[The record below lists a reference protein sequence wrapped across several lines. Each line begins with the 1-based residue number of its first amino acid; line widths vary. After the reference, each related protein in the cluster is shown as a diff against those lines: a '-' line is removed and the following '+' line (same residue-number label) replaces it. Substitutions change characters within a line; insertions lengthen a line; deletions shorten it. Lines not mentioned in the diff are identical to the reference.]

1 MEEKVEIPIAID
13 IHHDELHRSCL
24 RALFPK
30 TDAVR
35 INRVSVEVVI
45 CENGYRDDPM
55 TTRINAVR
63 KITRLISMSIWVV
76 LGPYNAVLAMAFG
89 VYTLPTKKMSSPQK
103 VLPSIDVDFNL
114 SSFGWNTTSGGGRA
128 SSFFSNHLER
138 PQSVGE

>member
-1 MEEKVEIPIAID
+1 MNLCVLNPEMEEKVEIPIAID

-63 KITRLISMSIWVV
+63 KITRFDIDEHLGGVGSIQC
-76 LGPYNAVLAMAFG
+76 
-89 VYTLPTKKMSSPQK
+89 SSGDGIWS
-103 VLPSIDVDFNL
+103 VHAANEED
-114 SSFGWNTTSGGGRA
+114 
-128 SSFFSNHLER
+128 E
-138 PQSVGE
+138 QSTEGSAEHRC